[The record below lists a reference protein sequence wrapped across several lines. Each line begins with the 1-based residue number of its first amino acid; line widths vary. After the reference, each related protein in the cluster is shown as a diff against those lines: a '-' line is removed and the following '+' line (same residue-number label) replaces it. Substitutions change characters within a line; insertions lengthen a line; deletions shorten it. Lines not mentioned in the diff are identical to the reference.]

1 VRVEFFRPEDEQ
13 RVTVATAMWDG
24 RRAAVRSDDDEVA
37 ERLTHAFRPSP
48 VLTDDAALR
57 QRGTSGPVLIQ
68 PGDLAWF
75 RTVAATRATA
85 ETGLAARFVPEISQG
100 GFDPAANYRS
110 FEEQIERLTRRGHG

>member
-1 VRVEFFRPEDEQ
+1 MKVEFFRPDDEQ
-13 RVTVATAMWDG
+13 QVTVATAVWEG
-24 RRAAVRSDDDEVA
+24 RRAAIRSDDDEVA
-37 ERLTHAFRPSP
+37 IRLNHAFRPAP
-48 VLTDDAALR
+48 VLTDDKAMR
-57 QRGTSGPVLIQ
+57 QRGTNGPVSIQ

-110 FEEQIERLTRRGHG
+110 FDEQMERLTRRGHG